1 MIPMYPIN
9 AKCNLTIS
17 SKNHAQYTPSGHM
30 TSSNELPSG
39 AKDPQEDCV

>member
-1 MIPMYPIN
+1 M
-9 AKCNLTIS
+9 
-17 SKNHAQYTPSGHM
+17 SKNHAHYTPSGHM